1 MDYKE
6 FNYQTI
12 NNQIY
17 VEVFIE
23 ILNIKTNEKVE
34 ISKSLYWG
42 ELSSQDDEELLVF
55 ILEEKYTTNR
65 REDLFNEAL
74 KIETNNYKYEDTED
88 VFLLRVTNLRTD
100 KVLLDEIKDW
110 ISPFFIVKIQEKLQ

>member
-1 MDYKE
+1 MTYKE

-12 NNQIY
+12 SNQIY

-34 ISKSLYWG
+34 TSKSLYWG
-42 ELSSQDDEELLVF
+42 ELDNQDDEELLVF

-65 REDLFNEAL
+65 RENLFNEAL

-88 VFLLRVTNLRTD
+88 VFLLRVSNLRTD
-100 KVLLDEIKDW
+100 KVLLDEI
-110 ISPFFIVKIQEKLQ
+110 SE

>member
-74 KIETNNYKYEDTED
+74 KIKTNNYKYEDTED

-100 KVLLDEIKDW
+100 KVLLDEIKD
-110 ISPFFIVKIQEKLQ
+110 

>member
-1 MDYKE
+1 MTYKE

-12 NNQIY
+12 SNQIY

-23 ILNIKTNEKVE
+23 ILNIKMNEKVE

-42 ELSSQDDEELLVF
+42 ELGNQDDEELLVF
-55 ILEEKYTTNR
+55 ILEEKYTTNK

-74 KIETNNYKYEDTED
+74 KIETNTLEYKD
-88 VFLLRVTNLRTD
+88 LLNKYKELILKHERA
-100 KVLLDEIKDW
+100 KK
-110 ISPFFIVKIQEKLQ
+110 Q

>member
-42 ELSSQDDEELLVF
+42 ELSNQDDEELLVF

-74 KIETNNYKYEDTED
+74 KIKTNNYKYEDTED

-100 KVLLDEIKDW
+100 KVLLDEI
-110 ISPFFIVKIQEKLQ
+110 SE

>member
-1 MDYKE
+1 MKYNE
-6 FNYQTI
+6 FNYQII

-23 ILNIKTNEKVE
+23 ILNTKTNKKIENN
-34 ISKSLYWG
+34 KSLYWG
-42 ELSSQDDEELLVF
+42 ELNKQNDEELLVF

-74 KIETNNYKYEDTED
+74 GISAKSYKYDDTED
-88 VFLLRVTNLRTD
+88 VFLLRVSNLRND
-100 KVLLDEIKDW
+100 KVLLDEIGTK
-110 ISPFFIVKIQEKLQ
+110 

>member
-42 ELSSQDDEELLVF
+42 ELSNQDDEELLVF

-65 REDLFNEAL
+65 RENLFNEAL
-74 KIETNNYKYEDTED
+74 KTETNNYKYDDTED
-88 VFLLRVTNLRTD
+88 VFLLRVSNLRTD
-100 KVLLDEIKDW
+100 KVLLDEI
-110 ISPFFIVKIQEKLQ
+110 SE

>member
-12 NNQIY
+12 SNQIY

-34 ISKSLYWG
+34 TSKSLYWG
-42 ELSSQDDEELLVF
+42 ELDNQDDEELLVF

-65 REDLFNEAL
+65 RENLFNEAL
-74 KIETNNYKYEDTED
+74 GINSESYKYEDSED
-88 VFLLRVTNLRTD
+88 VFLLRVSNLRTD
-100 KVLLDEIKDW
+100 KVLLDEI
-110 ISPFFIVKIQEKLQ
+110 SE